1 MYRMLNSIEL
11 QEGVYKNELLDIL
24 ASLFSI
30 RTSNNIIMQLAISN
44 AKEQLDKLKYPAR
57 IEDMIIDKF
66 LHSDFTV
73 SFEDNDGILRVNLKF
88 NYFVKAS
95 ELYNVIQFFQ
105 SMDCK
110 FLGLYSNMISF
121 VKGEKK

>member
-1 MYRMLNSIEL
+1 MKQAFIDAFVLE
-11 QEGVYKNELLDIL
+11 
-24 ASLFSI
+24 
-30 RTSNNIIMQLAISN
+30 
-44 AKEQLDKLKYPAR
+44 KYG
-57 IEDMIIDKF
+57 DDVNKIIDKF

>member
-1 MYRMLNSIEL
+1 LIVVIKREKSYLFYYANLNGNGFEFKRVDVRLPLMYRMLNSIEL

-57 IEDMIIDKF
+57 IEDMKVD
-66 LHSDFTV
+66 V
-73 SFEDNDGILRVNLKF
+73 R
-88 NYFVKAS
+88 
-95 ELYNVIQFFQ
+95 
-105 SMDCK
+105 
-110 FLGLYSNMISF
+110 
-121 VKGEKK
+121 

>member
-57 IEDMIIDKF
+57 IEDMKVD
-66 LHSDFTV
+66 V
-73 SFEDNDGILRVNLKF
+73 R
-88 NYFVKAS
+88 
-95 ELYNVIQFFQ
+95 
-105 SMDCK
+105 
-110 FLGLYSNMISF
+110 
-121 VKGEKK
+121 